1 MIVRLVRLI
10 YFITVIT
17 SSIDDYYLIRQVMY
31 YGLFGGK
38 YEEIHFSLFPLCYCS
53 KQHPTWDSETK
64 FVFIP
69 PFEEITKDVVKYK
82 KEYWIIYML
91 TEEVNSFVQHFLFN
105 TANTKLNI
113 LRSAG
118 KARLTIKHNKNTKK
132 CKKYFTNTKGE
143 FENYFT

>member
-1 MIVRLVRLI
+1 M
-10 YFITVIT
+10 
-17 SSIDDYYLIRQVMY
+17 
-31 YGLFGGK
+31 
-38 YEEIHFSLFPLCYCS
+38 
-53 KQHPTWDSETK
+53 
-64 FVFIP
+64 FIP

-118 KARLTIKHNKNTKK
+118 KARLTIKNNKAKK
-132 CKKYFTNTKGE
+132 CKKYFTNIIKGE